1 MKIAW
6 TNDAWDEYLQ
16 WQRDEKRRPPTL
28 QQHIE
33 RINSLRAH

>member
-16 WQRDEKRRPPTL
+16 WQQEDEKIHRYQRPDQGHQTRS
-28 QQHIE
+28 E
-33 RINSLRAH
+33 